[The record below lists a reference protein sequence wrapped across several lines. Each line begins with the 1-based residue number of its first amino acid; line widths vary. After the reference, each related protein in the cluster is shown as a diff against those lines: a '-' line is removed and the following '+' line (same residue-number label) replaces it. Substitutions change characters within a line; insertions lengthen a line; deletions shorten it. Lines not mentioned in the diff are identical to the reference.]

1 MLSSD
6 DSIVRE
12 KAIES
17 LKLVG
22 DKITDESVL
31 NDYMP
36 LIKRMR
42 KGDLFSM
49 RISACFLYAHIY
61 KRLNQERRAFV
72 RRQFAKLVKDD
83 TPMVRRGAAQSISI
97 LADSLEKEHAQEY
110 MLPLL
115 KGLL

>member
-6 DSIVRE
+6 DPVVRD

-22 DKITDESVL
+22 DKITDESVY

-61 KRLNQERRAFV
+61 KRLNSEKRGYV
-72 RRQFAKLVKDD
+72 RTKFAKLVKDD
-83 TPMVRRGAAQSISI
+83 TPMVRRGAA
-97 LADSLEKEHAQEY
+97 
-110 MLPLL
+110 
-115 KGLL
+115 